1 VLRLND
7 TDVRPG
13 HRGEF
18 RVLIA
23 ARRTGLGQVRAYL
36 AADILRRL
44 SERSRLAPSVVDLAP
59 GDEDDLRAVCAE
71 LNIHPP
77 RQTLTAPV
85 TADQLAGL
93 FADGVREP
101 VFDAGIR
108 SEPAEPAVERLAG
121 YWVDVAG
128 ETDGTGRERAGT
140 LRERLAMGADPLAVR
155 MKLMRH
161 RYGEAVGGGGDLD
174 GADLDEQTETLAR
187 WRKLVAFWA
196 RSPSGPVSRRYA
208 DAITAAFAGNLDTKV
223 ALGEMDALAAD
234 PGEPDGVKFETF
246 AAADMLLGLDLARD
260 IGR

>member
-1 VLRLND
+1 VLTLND

-18 RVLIA
+18 RVLVA
-23 ARRTGLGQVRAYL
+23 ARRPGLGQVRAYL

-44 SERSRLAPSVVDLAP
+44 SERSRLAPTVIDIAP
-59 GDEDDLRAVCAE
+59 DGQDDLRAACAE

-85 TADQLAGL
+85 TAGQLAGL

-101 VFDAGIR
+101 VFDVGVRSAPAG
-108 SEPAEPAVERLAG
+108 PAVEGLAR
-121 YWVDVAG
+121 YWADVAG

-140 LRERLAMGADPLAVR
+140 LRERLAMGAEPLAVR
-155 MKLMRH
+155 MKLMRDG
-161 RYGEAVGGGGDLD
+161 YGEGAASGGDLD
-174 GADLDEQTETLAR
+174 GADLDEEAETLAR
-187 WRKLVAFWA
+187 WRKLVALWA

-208 DAITAAFAGNLDTKV
+208 DAITAALAGDLDTEA
-223 ALGEMDALAAD
+223 ALREMDALAAD

-260 IGR
+260 VGR

>member
-1 VLRLND
+1 VL
-7 TDVRPG
+7 V
-13 HRGEF
+13 
-18 RVLIA
+18 A

-44 SERSRLAPSVVDLAP
+44 SERSRLAPTVIDLAP
-59 GDEDDLRAVCAE
+59 GGEDDLRTVCAE
-71 LNIHPP
+71 PNIHPP

-101 VFDAGIR
+101 VFDVGVR
-108 SEPAEPAVERLAG
+108 LGQAEPAVEGLAG
-121 YWVDVAG
+121 YWVDVAA

-140 LRERLAMGADPLAVR
+140 WRERLARGEEPLAVR
-155 MKLMRH
+155 MKLMRLG
-161 RYGEAVGGGGDLD
+161 YGEAVGDGEDFDGTDLD
-174 GADLDEQTETLAR
+174 AETETIAR

-208 DAITAAFAGNLDTKV
+208 EAITAAFEGDLNTKV
-223 ALGEMDALAAD
+223 ALREMDALAAD
-234 PGEPDGVKFETF
+234 PAEPDGVKFETF

>member
-1 VLRLND
+1 VLRLNN

-18 RVLIA
+18 RVLVA

-44 SERSRLAPSVVDLAP
+44 SERSRLAPTVIDLAS
-59 GDEDDLRAVCAE
+59 GGEDDLRTVCAE

-85 TADQLAGL
+85 TPDQLAGL

-101 VFDAGIR
+101 VFDVGVR
-108 SEPAEPAVERLAG
+108 LEPAEPAVAALAG
-121 YWVDVAG
+121 CWMDVAG
-128 ETDGTGRERAGT
+128 ERAGTGRERAGT
-140 LRERLAMGADPLAVR
+140 WRERLAMGEEPLAVR

-161 RYGEAVGGGGDLD
+161 GYGEAVGDGGDLD
-174 GADLDEQTETLAR
+174 GTDLDAETETLAR

-208 DAITAAFAGNLDTKV
+208 DAIIAAVAVDLDTNA
-223 ALGEMDALAAD
+223 ALREMDALAAD
-234 PGEPDGVKFETF
+234 SGEPDGVKFETF